1 MLGRLE
7 MSVEECID
15 AYTKLMKQIF
25 EKKDNRLYMGVFGR
39 VKPRFSSKALEAA
52 IVQVLNDRGISK
64 DEKLEVPHSVG
75 SQASAKCK
83 V

>member
-25 EKKDNRLYMGVFGR
+25 EKKDNRLYMSVFGR

-52 IVQVLNDRGISK
+52 IVQVLKDRGIPK
-64 DEKLEVPHSVG
+64 DEKLEIPHASG
-75 SQASAKCK
+75 PQASKCK

>member
-7 MSVEECID
+7 MSVEDCIA

-25 EKKDNRLYMGVFGR
+25 EKKDNRLYMSLFGR
-39 VKPRFSSKALEAA
+39 VKPRFSSKALENA
-52 IVQVLNDRGISK
+52 IVQVLRDRGVSK
-64 DEKLEVPHSVG
+64 DEKFEVSHS
-75 SQASAKCK
+75 KCK